1 MLHFLLSGGREKHLR
16 NLWLGLLVGFLS
28 LVAPSAARAES
39 PACAQARSI
48 VAEVEQLYSSGNPDH
63 RLILSKLA
71 TARNLCSTL
80 GEAWKL
86 SYCSAQALGDAQE
99 ARRFRDRAVFN
110 SVSDLSCPTG
120 DGGGGPAT
128 RPAPVPLP
136 SRVRSKYAL
145 IVGIGDFKDKRI
157 QTLRYTAKDAKDLA
171 AVLRDPRYGRFDPD
185 NVVVLTDDK
194 ATRANILEELNKILL
209 KADEEDLVFIYVS
222 SHGTPR
228 QDDRGLGG
236 VGYIVT
242 SDTSIDRMWLDS
254 LEYESFSRQV
264 SLIKARRKVVFLDT
278 CFSGQIPRPGE
289 KALFIEPAGIDA
301 KTARLFLSGEGTFV
315 ITSSKATER
324 SFESETLQNS
334 YFTYYLI
341 RALQREGE
349 PPTIKEIFDALS
361 REVPAAV
368 ARDKNQPQHP
378 QIVPADGPRDLRIGV
393 TPVSG
398 IGEP

>member
-1 MLHFLLSGGREKHLR
+1 MRILRIVLLLC
-16 NLWLGLLVGFLS
+16 S
-28 LVAPSAARAES
+28 LVLVLAPAARAES

-48 VAEVEQLYSSGNPDH
+48 VAEVEQLYASGNPDH
-63 RLILSKLA
+63 QLILSKLK

-86 SYCSAQALGDAQE
+86 SYCSAQALGNAQE
-99 ARRFRDRAVFN
+99 ARIFRDRAVFN
-110 SVSDLSCPTG
+110 SVSDLSCPGG
-120 DGGGGPAT
+120 DGGGGTET
-128 RPAPVPLP
+128 RSAPTPLP

-145 IVGIGDFKDKRI
+145 IVGIGEFKDKGI
-157 QTLRYTAKDAKDLA
+157 QTLQFTAKDAEDLA
-171 AVLRDPRYGRFDPD
+171 AVLTDPRYGRFDPA
-185 NVVVLTDDK
+185 NVTVLTDGE
-194 ATRANILEELNKILL
+194 ATREKILKGLNEILL
-209 KADEEDLVFIYVS
+209 KAEEDDLVFIYVS

-228 QDDRGLGG
+228 QDGRGLGG

-242 SDTSIDRMWLDS
+242 SDTALDRIWLDA

-264 SLIKARRKVVFLDT
+264 SLIKARRKAVFLDT

-289 KALFIEPAGIDA
+289 KALFIEPAGIDP

-324 SFESETLQNS
+324 SFESETLKNS

-341 RALQREGE
+341 RALQKEGE

-368 ARDKNQPQHP
+368 ARDKGQPQHP

-393 TPVSG
+393 APLSG
-398 IGEP
+398 TGEP

>member
-1 MLHFLLSGGREKHLR
+1 MRALRIVLLLC
-16 NLWLGLLVGFLS
+16 S
-28 LVAPSAARAES
+28 LAPVVSPAARAES

-48 VAEVEQLYSSGNPDH
+48 VAEVEQLYASGNPDH
-63 RLILSKLA
+63 QLILSKLK

-86 SYCSAQALGDAQE
+86 SYCSAQALGNAQE
-99 ARRFRDRAVFN
+99 ARIFRDRAVFN
-110 SVSDLSCPTG
+110 SVSDLSCPG
-120 DGGGGPAT
+120 AGGSGTEARPVPA
-128 RPAPVPLP
+128 PLP

-145 IVGIGDFKDKRI
+145 IVGIGKFKDDRI
-157 QTLRYTAKDAKDLA
+157 QTLQFTAKDAEDLA
-171 AVLRDPRYGRFDPD
+171 AVLKDPRYGRFDPD
-185 NVVVLTDDK
+185 NVTVLTDEE
-194 ATRANILEELNKILL
+194 ATRANILEHLNKILL
-209 KADEEDLVFIYVS
+209 KAEEDDLVFIYVS

-242 SDTSIDRMWLDS
+242 SDTSTDRMWLDS

-315 ITSSKATER
+315 ISSSKATER
-324 SFESETLQNS
+324 SFESETLKNS

-341 RALQREGE
+341 RALQKEGE
-349 PPTIKEIFDALS
+349 PPTIKQIFDALS

-368 ARDKNQPQHP
+368 ARDKGQSQHP

-393 TPVSG
+393 APLSG
-398 IGEP
+398 AGEP